1 MKKLFDN
8 INDEYYVCDSEARSD
23 IQKLIPKVNKNIND
37 INTISKY
44 IYNLND
50 GYRYL
55 VVSKVEGSKF
65 NTIKSAID

>member
-8 INDEYYVCDSEARSD
+8 INGEYYVCDSDARSD
-23 IQKLIPKVNKNIND
+23 IENLTND
-37 INTISKY
+37 ISTISKY

-55 VVSKVEGSKF
+55 VVSKVVGSKF
-65 NTIKSAID
+65 NTIKSAIDYAII